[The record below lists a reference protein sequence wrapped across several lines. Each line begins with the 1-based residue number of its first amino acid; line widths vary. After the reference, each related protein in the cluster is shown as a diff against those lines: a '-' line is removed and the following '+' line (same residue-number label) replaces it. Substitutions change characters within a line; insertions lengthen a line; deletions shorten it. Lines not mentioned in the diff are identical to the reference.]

1 VEEVVGGIVLDPKNV
16 RRTPPVT
23 LLEQRERPLLVTEL
37 RVITGQGDWRN
48 VAVLRL
54 PEAPAQL
61 PANEAA
67 GAALVVS
74 TLELT

>member
-37 RVITGQGDWRN
+37 RVITGQVDWRN

-67 GAALVVS
+67 GAVLVVS
-74 TLELT
+74 TLELA